1 MANNKN
7 AKSNI
12 CFDCQNAVCGCS
24 WSRDFTPVPGW
35 TAEKTVIRQ
44 IYVKGYEQDVE
55 TYHITACPQFV
66 PDKGFNAFIEYPST
80 VKRPVKCLTTGVVY
94 PSLYE
99 ASNQTGICRHGIRQV
114 CKGNQAS
121 ISGTVW
127 RYVEGGEQIG

>member
-7 AKSNI
+7 AKPNI

-66 PDKGFNAFIEYPST
+66 PDKGFVARAPQ
-80 VKRPVKCLTTGVVY
+80 KRPVMCVNTGIVY
-94 PSLYE
+94 PSLYD
-99 ASNQTGICRHGIRQV
+99 ASWRTGVCSHSIRQV
-114 CKGNQAS
+114 CKGNQRFA
-121 ISGTVW
+121 GGMVW
-127 RYVEGGEQIG
+127 WYADGGEPNG